1 MSTLADRVKQ
11 NEGFRNK
18 IYKDTLGFATIG
30 YGHKVVEGDPFED
43 SDSNFED
50 FDKEQLEEVF
60 KTDLEHAQLLCENMF
75 MCDLSYDAPELLK
88 EIYTEMIFQ
97 LGPGGVSKFKKTF
110 DYVKMKKFKEAS
122 IEMLDSRWNKQTP
135 NRAKHLSD
143 LMATVEA

>member
-30 YGHKVVEGDPFED
+30 YGHKVVEGDPFE
-43 SDSNFED
+43 EGVEYP
-50 FDKEQLEEVF
+50 KEQLEEVF
-60 KTDLEHAQLLCENMF
+60 KTDLDHAQLLCENMF
-75 MCDLSYDAPELLK
+75 MCDLSYDPPELLK

-97 LGPGGVSKFKKTF
+97 LGPGGVSKFKN
-110 DYVKMKKFKEAS
+110 AS

-143 LMATVEA
+143 LMATLEV

>member
-1 MSTLADRVKQ
+1 MSTLSDRVKQ

-30 YGHKVVEGDPFED
+30 YGHKVTEHDPFKEGVEY
-43 SDSNFED
+43 S
-50 FDKEQLEEVF
+50 KEQLEEVF

-75 MCDLSYDAPELLK
+75 MCDLSYDPPELLK

-110 DYVKMKKFKEAS
+110 DFVKMKKFKEAS

-143 LMATVEA
+143 LMATIQI

>member
-30 YGHKVVEGDPFED
+30 YGHKVVEGDPFE
-43 SDSNFED
+43 EGVEYP
-50 FDKEQLEEVF
+50 KEQLEEVF

-122 IEMLDSRWNKQTP
+122 IEMLDSRWYKQTP

>member
-30 YGHKVVEGDPFED
+30 YGHKVIEGDPFKEGVEY
-43 SDSNFED
+43 S
-50 FDKEQLEEVF
+50 KEQLEEVF

-75 MCDLSYDAPELLK
+75 MCDLSYDPPELLK

-97 LGPGGVSKFKKTF
+97 LGELSVSCSPG
-110 DYVKMKKFKEAS
+110 
-122 IEMLDSRWNKQTP
+122 P
-135 NRAKHLSD
+135 
-143 LMATVEA
+143 